1 MHASQARIVLSTAGA
16 ELQARSIARRL
27 VDERLAACVNIV
39 GPIRSVY
46 RWRDAVE
53 DEPEFLLLIKTRA
66 SLLGRV
72 ERRVIELHSYEVP
85 GGACARAER
94 RLGGLPRMAA
104 RIDRVETGACQG
116 ARDTQTR
123 QTRQARIGRHAR
135 DVSQGNSQ
143 DGALCARRAAAAGP
157 APRQAQ
163 HQREPVSALAASDQ
177 SGRERGDRPGAAAL
191 SGAAGRRLRRSRRAP
206 LRLCRAY

>member
-16 ELQARSIARRL
+16 EPQARSIARRL

-85 GGACARAER
+85 EVLALAPSGGSAAYLAWLLESTASKPVRAKARATR
-94 RLGGLPRMAA
+94 RRGKRGK
-104 RIDRVETGACQG
+104 
-116 ARDTQTR
+116 
-123 QTRQARIGRHAR
+123 
-135 DVSQGNSQ
+135 
-143 DGALCARRAAAAGP
+143 
-157 APRQAQ
+157 
-163 HQREPVSALAASDQ
+163 
-177 SGRERGDRPGAAAL
+177 SG
-191 SGAAGRRLRRSRRAP
+191 
-206 LRLCRAY
+206 

>member
-1 MHASQARIVLSTAGA
+1 MPTSQARIVLSTAGA
-16 ELQARSIARRL
+16 EQQARSIARRL

-85 GGACARAER
+85 EVLALSLSGGSATYLGWLLESTASKPMRAE
-94 RLGGLPRMAA
+94 A
-104 RIDRVETGACQG
+104 RSTRVTRGKN
-116 ARDTQTR
+116 R
-123 QTRQARIGRHAR
+123 QTGKT
-135 DVSQGNSQ
+135 GKT
-143 DGALCARRAAAAGP
+143 
-157 APRQAQ
+157 
-163 HQREPVSALAASDQ
+163 
-177 SGRERGDRPGAAAL
+177 
-191 SGAAGRRLRRSRRAP
+191 
-206 LRLCRAY
+206 

>member
-1 MHASQARIVLSTAGA
+1 MPASQARIVLSTAGA
-16 ELQARSIARRL
+16 EQQARAIARRL

-85 GGACARAER
+85 EVLTLA
-94 RLGGLPRMAA
+94 LGGGSAA
-104 RIDRVETGACQG
+104 YLGWLLESTASKPMRTNASPTRKRGKTGKTAKG
-116 ARDTQTR
+116 GKT
-123 QTRQARIGRHAR
+123 G
-135 DVSQGNSQ
+135 
-143 DGALCARRAAAAGP
+143 
-157 APRQAQ
+157 
-163 HQREPVSALAASDQ
+163 
-177 SGRERGDRPGAAAL
+177 
-191 SGAAGRRLRRSRRAP
+191 
-206 LRLCRAY
+206 

>member
-1 MHASQARIVLSTAGA
+1 VPASQARIVLSTAGA
-16 ELQARSIARRL
+16 EQQARSIARRL

-85 GGACARAER
+85 EV
-94 RLGGLPRMAA
+94 LTL
-104 RIDRVETGACQG
+104 
-116 ARDTQTR
+116 
-123 QTRQARIGRHAR
+123 
-135 DVSQGNSQ
+135 
-143 DGALCARRAAAAGP
+143 
-157 APRQAQ
+157 
-163 HQREPVSALAASDQ
+163 
-177 SGRERGDRPGAAAL
+177 AL
-191 SGAAGRRLRRSRRAP
+191 SGGSAAYLGWFFESTASKPIRAKA
-206 LRLCRAY
+206 RATRKRGKNGTDGKGG